1 MNGSKSSIIIV
12 TPCCYLLAGLEALL
26 STFLLIQVAPTDS
39 THMMLEAPGADMLI
53 VARESGA
60 PADIARAQAVMW
72 RLEYLMR
79 RGMMRRIPC
88 LLLAENMS
96 IQVEVKTFW
105 LERQYLAY
113 ELDLVLSNVTSNP
126 ELYQRPSVNWFPLSP
141 RQRQI
146 LTALMSGREVKEI
159 AEELHLQP
167 RTVFACRDS
176 LIKKLGLR
184 NRIDLMC
191 LGTPGF
197 SIATEI

>member
-1 MNGSKSSIIIV
+1 MNRNKQSIIIV
-12 TPCCYLLAGLEALL
+12 TTCCFLQAGLEALL
-26 STFLLIQVAPTDS
+26 SDFRLVKVAPVDS
-39 THMMLEAPGADMLI
+39 GHMISETTYANMLI

-60 PADIARAQAVMW
+60 PAEVARSQAVMW

-79 RGMMRRIPC
+79 RGIMRRIPC

-96 IQVEVKTFW
+96 IRVGGRTFW
-105 LERQYLAY
+105 LQRQYLAS
-113 ELDLVLSNVTSNP
+113 ELDILLSNVTDRP
-126 ELYQRPSVNWFPLSP
+126 ELYRGPSVNWLPLSP

-146 LTALMSGREVKEI
+146 LTALMLGHEVKQI
-159 AEELHLQP
+159 AEDLHLQP

-191 LGTPGF
+191 MGTRGF
-197 SIATEI
+197 SLATEM